1 MIGPIS
7 RIVLRYVAG
16 ALIAHGVVDMATGT
30 DVANNSDVLELV
42 QLGVGAALG
51 IGTEVWY
58 WAAKR
63 FGWAK

>member
-16 ALIAHGVVDMATGT
+16 ALIAHGVLDMAAGT
-30 DVANNSDVLELV
+30 DIAGNADVLELV

-51 IGTEVWY
+51 VATEVWY
-58 WAAKR
+58 WAARKL
-63 FGWAK
+63 GWAK